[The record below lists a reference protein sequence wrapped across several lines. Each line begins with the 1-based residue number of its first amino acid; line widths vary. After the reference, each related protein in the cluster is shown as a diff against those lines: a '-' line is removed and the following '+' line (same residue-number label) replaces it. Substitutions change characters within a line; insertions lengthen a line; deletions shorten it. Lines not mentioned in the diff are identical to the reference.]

1 MGANVSKWSDLEES
15 DFLVKLVGEEI
26 ISIEDPFWNGLFS
39 VSVRRPQTRSEWA
52 KFGTSTQPLLLTL
65 IKNQGDTHNL
75 SSLVDVL
82 LLRQPELKQAIEAQ
96 K

>member
-15 DFLVKLVGEEI
+15 EALLKLVGNEVV
-26 ISIEDPFWNGLFS
+26 SPEDPFWNGLFS
-39 VSVRRPQTRSEWA
+39 VSVRRPQTRGDWSRFEIA
-52 KFGTSTQPLLLTL
+52 VQPLLVEL
-65 IKNQGDTHNL
+65 IKNQVETHNL

-82 LLRQPELKQAIEAQ
+82 LLRQPELKQALEAD